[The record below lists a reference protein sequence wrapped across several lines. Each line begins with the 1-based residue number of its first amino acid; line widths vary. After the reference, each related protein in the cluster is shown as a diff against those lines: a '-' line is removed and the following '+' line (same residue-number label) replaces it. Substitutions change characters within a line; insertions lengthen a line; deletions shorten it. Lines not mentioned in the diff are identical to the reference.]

1 MAPDNLKDLLLGNQT
16 DAEFEQN
23 IAEFER
29 LAAYIETEN
38 ADVDVETKP
47 AELPGQMQK
56 IRNDQ
61 VMNMAGGYVFQ
72 VNDLNRIRRFLILGT
87 EGGTYYATE
96 KELTMDNVKAM
107 CEIIEK
113 GLILVFV
120 VGGCR

>member
-23 IAEFER
+23 IVEFER

-61 VMNMAGGYVFQ
+61 VRVCGVDDFLTVSAIRA
-72 VNDLNRIRRFLILGT
+72 RIMLVS
-87 EGGTYYATE
+87 
-96 KELTMDNVKAM
+96 LT
-107 CEIIEK
+107 
-113 GLILVFV
+113 
-120 VGGCR
+120 